1 MATYDGQLSHCYANQ
16 QSFWEVTTK
25 PRPPTLLVEETG
37 GEALQDPPTL
47 LVEHSVQAK
56 VFTSVSD
63 SIHFVETISST
74 QVDIHVLVCG
84 SLHLVGTVMSVLGF
98 TVDDV

>member
-1 MATYDGQLSHCYANQ
+1 MVTHDGQLSRCYANQ
-16 QSFWEVTTK
+16 QSFREVINM
-25 PRPPTLLVEETG
+25 PRSPTWVVETG
-37 GEALQDPPTL
+37 GDGLQDPAL
-47 LVEHSVQAK
+47 LVDHSVQTK

-63 SIHFVETISST
+63 GIHFVETISST
-74 QVDIHVLVCG
+74 QVDVHVLVCG